1 MLDSCVAVGVRTPWP
16 AAPQIASSRGLWTDP
31 RLSFGAATRVCDIA
45 SIESRPQR
53 AREGAPTS
61 KPRVLLVEDNPGA
74 LEMFASFLRTAG
86 FDVALAPTGAAGLMA
101 ALAGGVH
108 AVVADLCPPATP
120 ELKARATELGASAFL
135 PKPID
140 GDDLVRAVRSG
151 IQTEPSSGRKLA
163 PVSLPAVGRMKAPS
177 QAMADIVAFVTELA
191 PTDVNPRVSSE
202 IRQRLVGAV
211 VATIV
216 RLNLAV
222 CELLACAEALRRVV
236 TSGQQ
241 VLPAELIEQAL
252 EALALQRPPVTR
264 QPYHPK
270 VVEALARLASPDGT
284 GLCMSEQNLGHEIG
298 ISGSRLGRLLDG
310 QTGLTFREWRR
321 GFRMRHAVLQLAAIE
336 HDVYQ
341 IADSLGYKH
350 ASQFDDEFRDTF
362 GLSPRALRTT
372 LRAATLCC

>member
-1 MLDSCVAVGVRTPWP
+1 
-16 AAPQIASSRGLWTDP
+16 
-31 RLSFGAATRVCDIA
+31 
-45 SIESRPQR
+45 
-53 AREGAPTS
+53 
-61 KPRVLLVEDNPGA
+61 
-74 LEMFASFLRTAG
+74 MFASFLRTAG

-108 AVVADLCPPATP
+108 AVVADLCLPDLTGLELLEELRALGLGVPFIMMSGHATP
-120 ELKARATELGASAFL
+120 ELKARATEVGAGAFL

-177 QAMADIVAFVTELA
+177 QAMADIVAFVTGLA
-191 PTDVNPRVSSE
+191 PTDVNPRISSE
-202 IRQRLVGAV
+202 IRERLVGAV

-216 RLNLAV
+216 RPNLAV

-236 TSGQQ
+236 TSPEQI
-241 VLPAELIEQAL
+241 LPAELIEQAL
-252 EALALQRPPVTR
+252 EALAQQRPPATR
-264 QPYHPK
+264 QPYHTK